1 MIVLPALKAIPW
13 RLIGYGVA
21 LGAFVLLFWRI
32 NVWHTACGELRSTQ
46 ERLEAEQG
54 CEPGSMCAARV
65 AAAEV
70 AAAAKQSK
78 IDAEVLSGYQTGLET
93 VAAYAAAHPAPSVR
107 LCRPTNR
114 TEVRVP
120 GSPGPADGSAGSGDV
135 SLEAGK
141 DIGQQ
146 LFDLADE
153 ADREALKLRYL
164 QNWNRAL
171 AAD

>member
-1 MIVLPALKAIPW
+1 MLPLNIPW
-13 RLIGYGVA
+13 RLIGAVGLVA
-21 LGAFVLLFWRI
+21 AVSFAGWRV
-32 NVWHTACGELRSTQ
+32 NTWHTSHGLLRGAL
-46 ERLEAEQG
+46 ERLELEESCAD
-54 CEPGSMCAARV
+54 GSHCAARV

-70 AAAAKQSK
+70 AAMEKQSK

-93 VAAYAAAHPAPSVR
+93 VAAYAAAHPAPAVR
-107 LCRPTNR
+107 LCRPAGGTSL
-114 TEVRVP
+114 RVP
-120 GSPGPADGSAGSGDV
+120 PAPGGADGSPGPGDLPLQAG
-135 SLEAGK
+135 E
-141 DIGQQ
+141 DIGRQ

>member
-32 NVWHTACGELRSTQ
+32 NVWHTAYGELRSTQ

-114 TEVRVP
+114 T
-120 GSPGPADGSAGSGDV
+120 
-135 SLEAGK
+135 
-141 DIGQQ
+141 
-146 LFDLADE
+146 
-153 ADREALKLRYL
+153 
-164 QNWNRAL
+164 
-171 AAD
+171 

>member
-1 MIVLPALKAIPW
+1 MIPLVALKAVPW
-13 RLIGYGVA
+13 RLIGYGLA

-32 NVWHTACGELRSTQ
+32 NVWHTAYGELRSTQ

-107 LCRPTNR
+107 LCRPAGGTSL
-114 TEVRVP
+114 RVP
-120 GSPGPADGSAGSGDV
+120 PAPGGADGSPGPGDLPLQAG
-135 SLEAGK
+135 E
-141 DIGQQ
+141 DIGRQ

>member
-13 RLIGYGVA
+13 RLIGYGLA

-32 NVWHTACGELRSTQ
+32 NVWHTAYGELRSTQ

-107 LCRPTNR
+107 LCRPAGGTSL
-114 TEVRVP
+114 RVP
-120 GSPGPADGSAGSGDV
+120 PAPGGADGSPGPGDLPLQAG
-135 SLEAGK
+135 E
-141 DIGQQ
+141 DIGRQ

>member
-13 RLIGYGVA
+13 RLIGYGLA

-32 NVWHTACGELRSTQ
+32 NVWHTAYGELRSTQ

-107 LCRPTNR
+107 LCKPANR
-114 TEVRVP
+114 TAVRVP
-120 GSPGPADGSAGSGDV
+120 GTPGGADGGTDSGDIPQ
-135 SLEAGK
+135 EAGA
-141 DIGQQ
+141 DIGKQ

-153 ADREALKLRYL
+153 ADRETVKLRHL

>member
-1 MIVLPALKAIPW
+1 MWTALLDNWKPIALGVVVAAFALLGWRVSAWREAYKAYPAL
-13 RLIGYGVA
+13 
-21 LGAFVLLFWRI
+21 
-32 NVWHTACGELRSTQ
+32 Q
-46 ERLEAEQG
+46 ERLEAEEA
-54 CEPGSMCAARV
+54 CEDGSQCAARV

-114 TEVRVP
+114 TSVRV
-120 GSPGPADGSAGSGDV
+120 SPASGPADGGTGQGDV
-135 SLEAGK
+135 PLQAGE
-141 DIGQQ
+141 DIGRQ

>member
-13 RLIGYGVA
+13 RLIGYGLA

-32 NVWHTACGELRSTQ
+32 NVWHTAYGELRSTQ

-107 LCRPTNR
+107 LCKPTGR
-114 TEVRVP
+114 ASVRVP
-120 GSPGPADGSAGSGDV
+120 VAAQGADGSATGRDV
-135 SLEAGK
+135 PLETSS
-141 DIGQQ
+141 DIGQR

-153 ADREALKLRYL
+153 ADREALKLRAL
-164 QNWNRAL
+164 QSWNKAL
-171 AAD
+171 SAD